1 MAELIQTMTKAHA
14 VSLPM
19 GAKCTSHNALQVLP
33 IHAMHKLLS
42 LIEAMLHGVKLH
54 PLRLQ
59 PTAFQALLTPRFR
72 RMENGSISHLTCQ
85 EAREV

>member
-14 VSLPM
+14 AFLPM
-19 GAKCTSHNALQVLP
+19 GAKCTSHNAQQVLP
-33 IHAMHKLLS
+33 IHAMHKSLS
-42 LIEAMLHGVKLH
+42 LIEATLHGVKLS

-59 PTAFQALLTPRFR
+59 STAFQALLTPRFR